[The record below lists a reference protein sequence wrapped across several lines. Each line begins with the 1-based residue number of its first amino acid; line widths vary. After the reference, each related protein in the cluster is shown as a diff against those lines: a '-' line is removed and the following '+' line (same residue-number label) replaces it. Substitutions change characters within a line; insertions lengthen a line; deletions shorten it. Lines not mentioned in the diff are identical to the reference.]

1 MFLQLYVYVSQC
13 VCLKEFACLCV
24 SVCFSQCVFNTLSVC
39 VSLRMCVSQC
49 VFVSFSVCLC
59 QCVSLIVSVP
69 GS

>member
-1 MFLQLYVYVSQC
+1 MFLQLYVYFSQC
-13 VCLKEFACLCV
+13 VCADEFACLCV